1 MRKNVKSR
9 SPKTGPLKLQNGE
22 NLELR
27 IFIDRSIV
35 EVFANSKQ
43 CLTLRTYPLLENSN
57 GISVFSKG
65 SDAELISFKSWNIKS
80 IWPELKKF
88 EGR

>member
-1 MRKNVKSR
+1 M
-9 SPKTGPLKLQNGE
+9 
-22 NLELR
+22 
-27 IFIDRSIV
+27 
-35 EVFANSKQ
+35 
-43 CLTLRTYPLLENSN
+43 TYPLLKNSN